1 MWPKGA
7 TTAEMN
13 YTSVTRLVRQI
24 VSLLFILS
32 VVASA
37 GAQEIAPG
45 ILQAMQ
51 WRLIGPHRGGRI
63 TSVAGVSSQPA
74 VYYVGTP
81 GGGVWKTEDGGQV
94 WKPIFDQ
101 VHVASI
107 GAVVVAPSDPK
118 VIYVG
123 TGEQT
128 QGDGVYKSTDAGL
141 TWTNIG
147 LHETHIITGIVVDPR
162 NPDVVLVAASG
173 DHWSGAERGVYKTTD
188 GGKSWQKVLYKDAET
203 GVPDIEADP
212 DNPRI
217 LY

>member
-1 MWPKGA
+1 
-7 TTAEMN
+7 MN
-13 YTSVTRLVRQI
+13 YTDVTCLVRRS
-24 VSLLFILS
+24 VSFLFILS
-32 VVASA
+32 VVATA
-37 GAQEIAPG
+37 TAQEIPSNM
-45 ILQAMQ
+45 LQAMQ

-63 TSVAGVSSQPA
+63 TSVAGVASQPA
-74 VYYVGTP
+74 IYYVGTP

-141 TWTNIG
+141 TWTNVG
-147 LHETHIITGIVVDPR
+147 LRDTHTITGIVIDPH
-162 NPDVVLVAASG
+162 NP
-173 DHWSGAERGVYKTTD
+173 
-188 GGKSWQKVLYKDAET
+188 KV
-203 GVPDIEADP
+203 
-212 DNPRI
+212 
-217 LY
+217 